1 MNPKIRKVCL
11 LVFSSWYLNPSWAS
25 ALQCCSWMHTP
36 VPTSPHQHS
45 AFPWPF
51 FGFGGTFLQRRS
63 GVVEFASPDPLRL
76 RDVAGELSWD
86 KVLGG
91 LLFCRY
97 FSGRLLNEAICFLPG
112 L

>member
-76 RDVAGELSWD
+76 RDVSRRIELGQSPWRTAF
-86 KVLGG
+86 LS
-91 LLFCRY
+91 LFFR
-97 FSGRLLNEAICFLPG
+97 
-112 L
+112 